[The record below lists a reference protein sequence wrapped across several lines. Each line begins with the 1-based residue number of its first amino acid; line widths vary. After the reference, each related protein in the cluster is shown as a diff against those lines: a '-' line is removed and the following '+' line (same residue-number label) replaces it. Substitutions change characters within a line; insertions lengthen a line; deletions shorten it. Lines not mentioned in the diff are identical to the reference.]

1 MINDHYYCRYRSSVL
16 HVDLSLFN
24 MSLKMWMFGARQRGE
39 KREVNP
45 SLIHWN
51 TAQGRGCDD
60 CVISSQ
66 HLGLPQF
73 QPGNIAARKC
83 RWSGVSVDARGNVL
97 LIGAIELPTACA
109 LCKAASCHFHW
120 ICLKCSLHP
129 HCRPFFFLLSLKQAY
144 LDSKIATV
152 FPLQ

>member
-129 HCRPFFFLLSLKQAY
+129 HCRPFFFLSLKQAY

-152 FPLQ
+152 FSLQ